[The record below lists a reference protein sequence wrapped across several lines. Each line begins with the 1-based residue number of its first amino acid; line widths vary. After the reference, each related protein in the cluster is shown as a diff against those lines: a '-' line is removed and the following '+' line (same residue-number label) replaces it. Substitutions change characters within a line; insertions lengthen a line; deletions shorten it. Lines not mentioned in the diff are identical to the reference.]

1 MKKSL
6 ILLVGV
12 LFGVSTLLAQTN
24 ATDFT
29 ADDCHGDEHHLFS
42 ELDAGKVIVLA
53 WVMPCGACISD
64 PVTALSVVDSYSESH
79 PDRVLF
85 YLSDDYANTSCNTL
99 SGWAANYGMGFV
111 TCFSDE
117 AINMDDYGTDGMPK
131 IVVLAGQD
139 HLIYFNENSST
150 TGLSDAIDLALAE
163 NPLGIDDGFIN
174 ETFQLYPNPSVNQLT
189 IELDVTETAQLIIVN
204 LLGEEVSSFTF
215 SRESTKQ
222 VINTSLWNNGV
233 YFAKLHTEGKEVV
246 KRFVVAR

>member
-53 WVMPCGACISD
+53 WVMPCGACVSD

-85 YLSDDYANTSCNTL
+85 YLADDNITTTSCTTL
-99 SGWAANYGMGFV
+99 SGWAANYGLGFV
-111 TCFSDE
+111 TCFSDPVVD
-117 AINMDDYGTDGMPK
+117 MGDYGVAGMPK
-131 IVVLAGQD
+131 IVVL
-139 HLIYFNENSST
+139 S
-150 TGLSDAIDLALAE
+150 GL
-163 NPLGIDDGFIN
+163 N
-174 ETFQLYPNPSVNQLT
+174 
-189 IELDVTETAQLIIVN
+189 
-204 LLGEEVSSFTF
+204 
-215 SRESTKQ
+215 
-222 VINTSLWNNGV
+222 
-233 YFAKLHTEGKEVV
+233 H
-246 KRFVVAR
+246 